1 LLIINLHK
9 KIQKEKERNP
19 IKTYSHEEAKG
30 LILKALMIPNDLN
43 HMLEIVC
50 KDILPNFINGNVEE
64 KDKAKQEL
72 SKMSLDLFRS
82 LELETQANLMESV
95 DENYRSLAKDLTS
108 KIIIENNCTKTE
120 EKMLAEVMV
129 GSFIRYIDNSRRL
142 NNEYNCTNITT
153 NRNNYIA
160 ILSKQVDRANRQYLS
175 SLMALKQLKSP
186 NIEMNIKTQNAFVSN
201 NQQINVTK
209 ESNES
214 K

>member
-1 LLIINLHK
+1 
-9 KIQKEKERNP
+9 
-19 IKTYSHEEAKG
+19 
-30 LILKALMIPNDLN
+30 MIPNDLN